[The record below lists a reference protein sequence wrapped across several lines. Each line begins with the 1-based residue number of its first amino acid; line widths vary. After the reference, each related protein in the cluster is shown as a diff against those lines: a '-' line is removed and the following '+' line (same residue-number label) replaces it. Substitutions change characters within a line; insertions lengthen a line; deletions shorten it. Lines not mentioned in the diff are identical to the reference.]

1 MGQTEPVTGGNP
13 NRRPVEHPAP
23 TDATVKQLYGTAF
36 RCGKPDCQ
44 RPLFR
49 LNNETGDRTLNSR
62 VAHIHAR
69 REGGPRWNPGM
80 SGESNR
86 SGENLLLLCI
96 EHSYEIDENATRFPP
111 GMLQEWKAAQ
121 LVEYDQIQRSWH
133 LDNDEVAEA
142 SALSFDPHQLSIA
155 TASATTVVAAARAVG
170 KMVSVGRQRRRLAH
184 QAVQEWQALRLHTN
198 RTMPVFDLN
207 GDRLTIEP
215 SRAETKPYEEALN
228 RALADSQTELEP
240 LAVEVVAELHAVSAA
255 DQSLGPWCGW
265 VERQV
270 EELIVAAGRWPGR
283 PPTEDDQA
291 WPDAV
296 AELQRASSTLS
307 AAWRGDRAVSPPEPA
322 PAVSG
327 PVETDQQRALREH
340 WELLESAGPWG
351 RVKHRDYD
359 AVLYARLTEALPL
372 ANTLPL
378 VPSLTMMGL
387 DVTARRAATVARNA
401 DETAYR
407 ALVRQATEQ
416 TPLAASVVLLQ
427 QLGTIAKQQ
436 GREPLRE
443 AATAEATKLLLA
455 EDWKT
460 PAVWIDNRNYARRL
474 LAWTASVSR
483 GGEVRDTLKKAIE
496 GNPELLP
503 TVIEA
508 MGEWG
513 EALSRDGSDPTRIFQ
528 RISAL
533 PEWFPVK
540 VVADLIKQTFPT
552 VSAADE
558 FGSERYS
565 DVVQRLASQ
574 ILGIAD
580 GVLRSG

>member
-1 MGQTEPVTGGNP
+1 M
-13 NRRPVEHPAP
+13 EHPAP

-44 RPLFR
+44 RPLFQ
-49 LNNETGDRTLNSR
+49 LDNETGDRTLNSR

-80 SGESNR
+80 SGEANR

-96 EHSYEIDENATRFPP
+96 EHSYEIDENAARFPP
-111 GMLQEWKAAQ
+111 EMLREWKAAQ
-121 LVEYDQIQRSWH
+121 LAEHDQIQRSWH
-133 LDNDEVAEA
+133 LNNDEVAEA

-155 TASATTVVAAARAVG
+155 TASATTVMATARAVG

-184 QAVQEWQALRLHTN
+184 QAAQAWQALRLRTN

-207 GDRLTIEP
+207 GDRLTVEP

-228 RALADSQTELEP
+228 GALAESQAELEP

-255 DQSLGPWCGW
+255 DQSLGPWCDW

-270 EELIVAAGRWPGR
+270 EELIAAAGRWPGR

-296 AELQRASSTLS
+296 AELQRASAALN
-307 AAWRGDRAVSPPEPA
+307 AAWRGDRTVSPPEPA
-322 PAVSG
+322 PADSG
-327 PVETDQQRALREH
+327 PVETDQQRAVREH
-340 WELLESAGPWG
+340 WKLLESAGPWG

-359 AVLYARLTEALPL
+359 AALYARLMEVLPW

-378 VPSLTMMGL
+378 VPSLMAMGL

-407 ALVRQATEQ
+407 ALIRQATEQ

-427 QLGTIAKQQ
+427 HLGAIAKEQ
-436 GREPLRE
+436 GREALQD
-443 AATAEATKLLLA
+443 AAAAEATKLLLA
-455 EDWKT
+455 EDWKS
-460 PAVWIDNRNYARRL
+460 PAVWVDNRNYARRL
-474 LAWTASVSR
+474 LAWTAGASR
-483 GGEVRDTLKKAIE
+483 GGELRETLKAAFE
-496 GNPELLP
+496 GNPDLLP
-503 TVIEA
+503 SVIEA
-508 MGEWG
+508 MGQWG
-513 EALSRDGSDPTRIFQ
+513 EAFNREGTDPTRVFQ
-528 RISAL
+528 RISEL
-533 PEWFPVK
+533 PDWFPTGL
-540 VVADLIKQTFPT
+540 VADLIKQMFPA

-574 ILGIAD
+574 ILWIAE
-580 GVLRSG
+580 GNSNEW